1 MSDVKIIST
10 KDAPAAIGPYVQGKV
25 IGGFLFAS
33 GQIPLVPATGAMAE
47 GGIAEQARQALNNV
61 KALVEAA
68 GSDLS
73 KVVKTTCFLKDI
85 NDLQHSMLFML
96 SSSKKMLQLVHAL
109 AELIFQRA
117 HYAKLKLLQQ
127 FSFISSYKT

>member
-1 MSDVKIIST
+1 MSDVKIIAT

-47 GGIAEQARQALNNV
+47 GGIAAQARQALNNV

-85 NDLQHSMLFML
+85 NDFAAFNA
-96 SSSKKMLQLVHAL
+96 VY
-109 AELIFQRA
+109 AEFFKENA
-117 HYAKLKLLQQ
+117 AV
-127 FSFISSYKT
+127 